1 MGPIKPTLLG
11 CCVDEMIY
19 LKHIPVCT
27 AHSRA
32 KCAVDINACRLLTF
46 PSNLGRSQV
55 MIKVTNEE
63 PWALGPGGTVGQK
76 SQS

>member
-1 MGPIKPTLLG
+1 M
-11 CCVDEMIY
+11 EERIY

-32 KCAVDINACRLLTF
+32 NCAVDINACRLFTF

-63 PWALGPGGTVGQK
+63 P
-76 SQS
+76 